1 MTPTKLRVMKKS
13 VQMKILSVITVC
25 DDTEKPTIV
34 DQINEAAGSEC
45 ARGVN
50 WKKWHKD
57 NGAILN
63 ERSVHCNEK
72 WKNNEHNHKKYT
84 WAYMICI

>member
-1 MTPTKLRVMKKS
+1 MKKS

-45 ARGVN
+45 AREVN
-50 WKKWHKD
+50 WKK
-57 NGAILN
+57 
-63 ERSVHCNEK
+63 
-72 WKNNEHNHKKYT
+72 
-84 WAYMICI
+84 